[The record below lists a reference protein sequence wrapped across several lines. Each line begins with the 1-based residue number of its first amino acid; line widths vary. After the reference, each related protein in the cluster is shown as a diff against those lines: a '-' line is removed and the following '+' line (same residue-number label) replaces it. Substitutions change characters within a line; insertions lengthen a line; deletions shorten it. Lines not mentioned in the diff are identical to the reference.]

1 MKRNW
6 RFIMANML
14 AQEAEERGKT
24 LTIKSVGALVTKSHE
39 DINKVEQGA
48 ANITKSIG
56 GLKQSLSELLQELD
70 SAPRYRAKKPS
81 LAL

>member
-1 MKRNW
+1 
-6 RFIMANML
+6 MANML

-24 LTIKSVGALVTKSHE
+24 LTIESVGALIAKNHE
-39 DINKVEQGA
+39 DIDKVEQGA

-70 SAPRYRAKKPS
+70 SAPRYRSKKPS
-81 LAL
+81 LVP